1 MGTKEVV
8 QAWDEAS
15 RLDALR
21 ALKLLDT
28 PPEERFDRVT
38 RMVKSVLKVP
48 TALISLVDADRQW
61 FKSRDGLDAPE
72 TARDISFCTHAIL
85 QDDVFIVED
94 AWADPQFADNPLVTG
109 PPFIR
114 FYAGKPL
121 FSTSGKKVGTLCV
134 LDSQPR
140 KLTEEESAKLESLA
154 GWAEREI
161 NHFADETESFTRL
174 ENKLKLAHALENA
187 SDGIISTD
195 LDGKIESLNPA
206 ACQMFRYQAIDLIG
220 KNISVLVPPRQHAKH
235 VDFMARVKND
245 ATDEARTCLE
255 LAAVRNGGEEF
266 PVELSFRKLQVGER
280 QFFVGIVRDI
290 SERKYLERVKNDFL
304 ASVSHELRT
313 PLTSILGALGML
325 KDDNSLT
332 KAADKQL
339 LEIAFLNSQR
349 MNVLINDIL
358 DTEKL
363 DADVMAFFNEKVSAG
378 DLLEEAK
385 KLNDAYA
392 LSENIKLVASAPAE
406 AMTVSVDRSRFIQV
420 LTNLISNACKFSPR
434 GETVAIFAE
443 RDGNWAVFNI
453 VDHGEGIPDEFR
465 SKVFQRFAQA
475 HPLKTNARK
484 GTGLGLSIS
493 KTMVEKMG
501 GHIGFDS
508 VVGKGTCFHVRM
520 PLVAAY

>member
-1 MGTKEVV
+1 VGTKEVI

-38 RMVKSVLKVP
+38 RMVKTVLKVP
-48 TALISLVDADRQW
+48 TALISLVDAERQW
-61 FKSRDGLDAPE
+61 FKSRDGLDASQ

-85 QDDVFIVED
+85 QDDVFVVED
-94 AWADPQFADNPLVTG
+94 AWADPKFADNPLVTG
-109 PPFIR
+109 PPYIR

-121 FSTSGKKVGTLCV
+121 FSTTGKKVGTLCV
-134 LDSQPR
+134 LDSRPR
-140 KLTEEESAKLESLA
+140 QLSEEEEAKLASLA

-161 NHFADETESFTRL
+161 NHFADETEALSRL

-195 LDGKIESLNPA
+195 MDGVIESMNPA
-206 ACQMFRYQAIDLIG
+206 ACQMFRYQAVDLIG
-220 KNISVLVPPRQHAKH
+220 KNVSALVPARQHVQH
-235 VDFMARVKND
+235 FDFMSRLRND
-245 ATDEARTCLE
+245 IAESTRNCLE
-255 LAAVRNGGEEF
+255 LIAVRNGGEEF
-266 PVELSFRKLQVGER
+266 PVELSFRKLQVAER
-280 QFFVGIVRDI
+280 LFFVGIVRDI
-290 SERKYLERVKNDFL
+290 SERKFLERVKNDFL

-325 KDDNSLT
+325 KDDNSLSN
-332 KAADKQL
+332 AGDREL
-339 LEIAFLNSQR
+339 LEIAYLNSQR

-363 DADVMAFFNEKVSAG
+363 DADVMAFFNEKVSSA
-378 DLLEEAK
+378 DLLEEAR

-392 LSENIKLVASAPAE
+392 QSEKIKLVVNAP
-406 AMTVSVDRSRFIQV
+406 TDTLTISVDRSRFIQV
-420 LTNLISNACKFSPR
+420 LTNLISNACKFSPT
-434 GETVAIFAE
+434 GETVSISVE
-443 RDGNWAVFNI
+443 RDGNWAIFKVI
-453 VDHGEGIPDEFR
+453 DHGEGIPDEFR
-465 SKVFQRFAQA
+465 SKMFQRFAQA
-475 HPLKTNARK
+475 RPTKTNARQ

-501 GHIGFDS
+501 GYIGFES
-508 VVGKGTCFHVRM
+508 VVGRGTCFFVRM
-520 PLVAAY
+520 PLISAH